1 MLFPLLSLVALPAL
15 IAVLAV
21 DALPSNL
28 ALIVDGNFK
37 FILLLPLILTGIAVP
52 EPSLLT
58 IPIFLD
64 VPQLFVVIS
73 AEPLKLVPLIL
84 RVFCN
89 VVAELALPEHDSEV
103 IACSTLLIVIVISL
117 PSENVKVR
125 VAPVPVTPV
134 IAAFP

>member
-1 MLFPLLSLVALPAL
+1 M
-15 IAVLAV
+15 LAV
-21 DALPSNL
+21 DALPSKL

-37 FILLLPLILTGIAVP
+37 FISLLPLILTGIAVP
-52 EPSLLT
+52 EPSLLI

-103 IACSTLLIVIVISL
+103 IACSTLSIVIVISL
-117 PSENVKVR
+117 PLENVKVR

>member
-1 MLFPLLSLVALPAL
+1 MALPAL

-21 DALPSNL
+21 DALPSKL

-64 VPQLFVVIS
+64 APQLFVVIS